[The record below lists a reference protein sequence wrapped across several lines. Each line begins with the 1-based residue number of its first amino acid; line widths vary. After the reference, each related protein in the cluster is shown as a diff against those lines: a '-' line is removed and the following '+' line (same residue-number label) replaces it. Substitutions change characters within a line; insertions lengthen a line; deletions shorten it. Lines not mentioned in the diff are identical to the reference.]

1 MEDKSY
7 SMTNMSTNT
16 NMSTITNTKT
26 PPPASNCPFYRSPTL
41 YPFHIFTKV
50 TENISNL
57 KFLEDF
63 GGGDCTHHRG
73 GKMHDKA
80 GENTM
85 FWSLKHFC
93 PFTMTLTMKFTAISH
108 RGKIVTWSVE
118 LYQSVTTSS
127 LVSQG
132 ESPPP
137 TLAPDLM
144 DAPPSPSS

>member
-26 PPPASNCPFYRSPTL
+26 PRPASNCPFYRSPTL

-63 GGGDCTHHRG
+63 GGGDCTHII
-73 GKMHDKA
+73 
-80 GENTM
+80 GEGRCTIKFETFLSLYNDVNNEVHSYISQRQLSHGV
-85 FWSLKHFC
+85 WSY
-93 PFTMTLTMKFTAISH
+93 I
-108 RGKIVTWSVE
+108 RV
-118 LYQSVTTSS
+118 
-127 LVSQG
+127 
-132 ESPPP
+132 SPPVHLSLRGSLP
-137 TLAPDLM
+137 HSLWPLI
-144 DAPPSPSS
+144 